1 MVAVEYIRTLEYK
14 QTLTFMAFIIV
25 LAFGTWQTACL
36 DNNTSL
42 GQLFCW
48 ADTVSSYIKMI
59 TQK

>member
-42 GQLFCW
+42 LGSYSVGQILCRL
-48 ADTVSSYIKMI
+48 T
-59 TQK
+59 